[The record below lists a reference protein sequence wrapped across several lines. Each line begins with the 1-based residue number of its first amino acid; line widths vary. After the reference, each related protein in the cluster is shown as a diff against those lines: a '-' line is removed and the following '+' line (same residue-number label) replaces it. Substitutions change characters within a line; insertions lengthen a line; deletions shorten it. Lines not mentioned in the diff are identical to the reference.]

1 MTAQEIDSRLTW
13 PAEDAVPGTE
23 ELDRL
28 LAGAERLAGIL
39 RGSSVGRVSLSVGA
53 VRLEVEAVAP
63 PAVQVAAPVAG
74 APVAGT
80 PIAGI
85 PVAGVPVAAAPAAPA
100 EPAPPPGFAVTAPLV
115 GVFYR
120 SAGPGKAPFVEVG
133 DRVAAGD
140 QIGIVEAMKMMNEVL
155 ADRAG
160 VVREIHP
167 ADAEV
172 VEFGQVLF
180 TLSPE

>member
-1 MTAQEIDSRLTW
+1 MTAHEVESRLSW

-39 RGSSVGRVSLSVGA
+39 RGSSVGRVSLAVGGI
-53 VRLEVEAVAP
+53 RLEVEAVAP

-74 APVAGT
+74 VPA
-80 PIAGI
+80 
-85 PVAGVPVAAAPAAPA
+85 AGVPAAAVAAVPAAPA

-120 SAGPGKAPFVEVG
+120 SAGPGRAPFVEVG

-140 QIGIVEAMKMMNEVL
+140 QVGIVEAMKMMNEVL

-167 ADAEV
+167 SDAEV

>member
-1 MTAQEIDSRLTW
+1 MTAHEVESRLSW

-39 RGSSVGRVSLSVGA
+39 RGSSVGRVSLAVGG

-63 PAVQVAAPVAG
+63 PAAVPVAAPVT
-74 APVAGT
+74 GT
-80 PIAGI
+80 QVVGT
-85 PVAGVPVAAAPAAPA
+85 PVAGVPLAAVPAAPA

-120 SAGPGKAPFVEVG
+120 SSGPGKGPFVEVG

-140 QIGIVEAMKMMNEVL
+140 QVGIVEAMKMMNEVL

-167 ADAEV
+167 SDAEV